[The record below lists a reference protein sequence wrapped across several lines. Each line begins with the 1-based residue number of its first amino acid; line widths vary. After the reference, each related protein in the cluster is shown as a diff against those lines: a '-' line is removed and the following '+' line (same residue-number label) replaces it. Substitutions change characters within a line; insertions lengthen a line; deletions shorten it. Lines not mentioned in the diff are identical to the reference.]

1 MATPSIDPLAA
12 VDLLRALVRAPSPS
26 GRERPAVDAFAAAM
40 RDLGFDRV
48 AVDEAGNAVGTIAR
62 GAGPRLVFN
71 GHLDTVPTGDPA
83 AWPVDPLAGEL
94 VDGRVWGRGSVDMK
108 GALAAMAV
116 AARIAAD
123 AGFAGTLVVAGM
135 VQEEVGGLGARWFG
149 ERHDADLVVLGEPSD
164 LGLRLGHRGRI
175 EARVTLPGRIAHAAK
190 AELGENALL
199 RAARYAL
206 ALQRLELP
214 HDPVLGRSSA
224 TLTQLRGFPSDGAN
238 VVPGRAD
245 LTIDYR
251 HVAGEAPEEVVA
263 RLAALDPEARVE
275 ITEEHAV
282 SEGGAVERR
291 YPRVNPAYRV
301 EPGHPAIAWAR
312 GVLDH
317 ALGRPV
323 DVGTWWFATDAPH
336 LARMGAPVLGFGPGD
351 PELAHTT
358 REAIDVASL
367 ETAALAYAALATAF
381 LAGTLPW
388 EGHMTTTLGGARP

>member
-1 MATPSIDPLAA
+1 MASPSIPPTAA
-12 VDLLRALVRAPSPS
+12 VELLRALVRAPSPS
-26 GRERPAVDAFAAAM
+26 GRERPAVEAFAAAM

-48 AVDEAGNAVGTIAR
+48 MIDEAGNAVGTIER
-62 GAGPRLVFN
+62 GDGPTLVFN

-83 AWPVDPLAGEL
+83 AWPVDPLGGEL
-94 VDGRVWGRGSVDMK
+94 VDGRVWGRGAVDMK

-116 AARIAAD
+116 AGRIAAD
-123 AGFAGTLVVAGM
+123 AGFAGTLVVSGV

-149 ERHDADLVVLGEPSD
+149 ERHRADLVVLGEPSD

-206 ALQRLELP
+206 ALERLELP
-214 HDPVLGRSSA
+214 VDPVLGRSSA

-251 HVAGEAPEEVVA
+251 HVAAESPEDVVA
-263 RLAALDPEARVE
+263 RLAALDPEARVAVG
-275 ITEEHAV
+275 EEHAV
-282 SEGGAVERR
+282 SEGGVVDRR

-301 EPGHPAIAWAR
+301 ETGHPAVAWAR
-312 GVLDH
+312 EVLDR

-358 REAIDVASL
+358 REAIDAASL
-367 ETAALAYAALATAF
+367 VTAVQAYGALATAF
-381 LAGTLPW
+381 LGGTLPW
-388 EGHMTTTLGGARP
+388 EGRMTTQSGARP